1 MGNKKSTPRNYLSEK
16 DLMFLESNTNFNR
29 EKIIQWHNAFLI
41 DCPNG
46 KLDKKQ
52 FIKLYLQLEPTEGKA
67 EKYAEYVF
75 KAFDSDHSGFI
86 DFTEFLLAFNIRSKG
101 NLEARLSWTF
111 NLYDLD
117 NNGQI
122 DKKELKKMFQVLFTM
137 LNVNK
142 KDERYNVEKRIEEI
156 LKKYDVSGDK
166 KLSHDE
172 FVQGIKN
179 DEPLQKL
186 LLDHQLD

>member
-1 MGNKKSTPRNYLSEK
+1 M
-16 DLMFLESNTNFNR
+16 
-29 EKIIQWHNAFLI
+29 
-41 DCPNG
+41 
-46 KLDKKQ
+46 
-52 FIKLYLQLEPTEGKA
+52 EPSEGKT

-75 KAFDSDHSGFI
+75 KGIFKKLFKKKFKQVFNILAFDTDHSGYI
-86 DFTEFLLAFNIRSKG
+86 DFSEFLLAFNIRSKG

-142 KDERYNVEKRIEEI
+142 KDDKYNVEKRVEEVI
-156 LKKYDVSGDK
+156 KKYDVSGDK

-179 DEPLQKL
+179 DGPMQKL

>member
-1 MGNKKSTPRNYLSEK
+1 MGNKKSTPKNYLSEK
-16 DLMFLESNTNFNR
+16 DLMFLEANTKFNR
-29 EKIIQWHNAFLI
+29 EKIIQWHDAFLV

-46 KLDKKQ
+46 KLDKKL
-52 FIKLYLQLEPTEGKA
+52 FVKLYTQLEPAEGKA
-67 EKYAEYVF
+67 DKYAEFVF
-75 KAFDSDHSGFI
+75 KAFDVDHSGYI

-101 NLEARLSWTF
+101 KIEERLSWTF

-122 DKKELKKMFQVLFTM
+122 DKKELKKMFEVLFTM

-142 KDERYNVEKRIEEI
+142 KDERYNVDKRVDEVI
-156 LKKYDVSGDK
+156 KKYDVSGDK

-172 FVQGIKN
+172 FVQGVKN
-179 DEPLQKL
+179 DEPLQRL